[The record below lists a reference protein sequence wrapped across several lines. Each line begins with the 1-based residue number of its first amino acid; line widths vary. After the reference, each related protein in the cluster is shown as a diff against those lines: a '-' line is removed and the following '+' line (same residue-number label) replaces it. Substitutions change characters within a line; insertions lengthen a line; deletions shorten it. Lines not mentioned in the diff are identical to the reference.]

1 MVIPRWWKANAQ
13 QIAEAIDTAERTSG
27 HQILVRVGP
36 LGKHPERVA
45 DKIATRYSQ
54 ASLVF
59 CVDPRSRVFEVRW
72 SPSLQLDS
80 IQATASVQEHLRA
93 QNLPAAITA
102 LADLLPLQ
110 EEGDELPDI
119 IEETE

>member
-1 MVIPRWWKANAQ
+1 MPQWWKDNAH

-36 LGKHPERVA
+36 LGRHPNRVA
-45 DKIATRYSQ
+45 DKIAIRYKE

-59 CVDPRSRVFEVRW
+59 CVDPRRRVFEVRG
-72 SPSLQLDS
+72 SPTLQLDPAT
-80 IQATASVQEHLRA
+80 ATASVQGHLRDHD
-93 QNLPAAITA
+93 LPGAITA
-102 LADLLPLQ
+102 LAALLPRQ

-119 IEETE
+119 VHEDD

>member
-1 MVIPRWWKANAQ
+1 MVIPKWWKANAQ

-36 LGKHPERVA
+36 LGKYPERVA

-59 CVDPRSRVFEVRW
+59 CVDPRRRVFEVRW

-80 IQATASVQEHLRA
+80 IQATASVREHLRA

-102 LADLLPLQ
+102 LADLLPKKK
-110 EEGDELPDI
+110 EGVELPDI
-119 IEETE
+119 IEEND